1 MSVKVVMGI
10 ITKEPLLIHGIMIEC
25 QTSASDQV
33 IVILTP
39 FSDRNHTKNM
49 N

>member
-1 MSVKVVMGI
+1 MSENIVMGI

-33 IVILTP
+33 ILTP
-39 FSDRNHTKNM
+39 FSDKNHTKNM